1 MIDLHS
7 HVIPS
12 LDDGPTALEGS
23 LEILHAACDAGVTRI
38 AATPHVRDDHPTT
51 PEQMERGVAEL
62 RPLAPEGLEILT
74 GGELDIRYLRT
85 LDDAALRRFG
95 LGGRPDL
102 LLVETPFAGWPLDL
116 RGLVFDLE
124 TRGFRVVLAHPERN
138 GEVQDDPELVRELVD
153 AGVAVQLTAGSLE
166 GRLGR
171 RPAASAKELLDRGLA
186 HLIAS
191 DAHAAS
197 VRAFTLRAAA
207 AAVGD
212 GTFARWLTQDVPG
225 ALLEGRPLP
234 PRPQRRRT
242 MRLPWHR

>member
-171 RPAASAKELLDRGLA
+171 KPAASARELLDRGLA
-186 HLIAS
+186 HLVAS

-197 VRAFTLRAAA
+197 ARPFTLRAAA
-207 AAVGD
+207 DAVG
-212 GTFARWLTQDVPG
+212 GALARWLTQDVPE
-225 ALLEGRPLP
+225 ALLDGRPLP
-234 PRPQRRRT
+234 PRPHRRRT